1 VNLNVG
7 KSYKIGVSAVNDIGE
22 GPVSEITKLAASV
35 PSKPNAPTL
44 VESLSIS
51 IEVKA
56 AAPSFNGGDTI
67 SSYAFRRDLGPLTQ
81 F

>member
-1 VNLNVG
+1 MNLNVG

-44 VESLSIS
+44 IESLITS
-51 IEVKA
+51 IEV
-56 AAPSFNGGDTI
+56 
-67 SSYAFRRDLGPLTQ
+67 
-81 F
+81 